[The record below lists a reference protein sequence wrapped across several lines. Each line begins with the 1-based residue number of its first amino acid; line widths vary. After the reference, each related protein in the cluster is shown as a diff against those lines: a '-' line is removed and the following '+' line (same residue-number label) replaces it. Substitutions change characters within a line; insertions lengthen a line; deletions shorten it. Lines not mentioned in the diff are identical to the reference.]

1 MRRLALIIT
10 SLALLGISPAL
21 AKDGALKRLSTG
33 DESRGWEAVGRLD
46 LGGNSFC
53 TGALIAPN
61 LVLTAAHCL
70 FSKDTGKMID
80 AAQIRFLAGWR
91 NGRASAY
98 RGARRALAHSD
109 YRYEGRDKVDRVA
122 WDIALV
128 ELDQP
133 IRLPSIQ
140 PFALDTAPLRGEE
153 VGVVSYAHDR
163 SDAPSLQEVCEVLN
177 REAGVAAAVL
187 RGRFWFVRGAGL
199 CDARWR
205 AAYRFGRLGQS
216 RDGQSQGLAGDAG
229 RCGRRPARR
238 SWRPFRAGRGAVRP
252 PKRREIP
259 APLIARLLFGENT
272 PRGAFHRR
280 PRSPMARLLKPRQ
293 SLPKF

>member
-177 REAGVAAAVL
+177 REAGVLLLSCAADFGSSGAPVFAMRGGEPHIVSVVSAKAEMDNRKVSLATLVDAVADL
-187 RGRFWFVRGAGL
+187 
-199 CDARWR
+199 R
-205 AAYRFGRLGQS
+205 AALGAPS
-216 RDGQSQGLAGDAG
+216 GLGVGQFVPQNGAKFL
-229 RCGRRPARR
+229 RP
-238 SWRPFRAGRGAVRP
+238 
-252 PKRREIP
+252 
-259 APLIARLLFGENT
+259 
-272 PRGAFHRR
+272 
-280 PRSPMARLLKPRQ
+280 
-293 SLPKF
+293 